1 MSLINVTCPSC
12 GTVQQADDTK
22 EFAFCTECGTKIT
35 LEASTAAE
43 AVEQAAVQTVQQPV
57 QQTSF
62 GAGDAALLASLSQA
76 LKNEGNFVT
85 NLSGVNECTSQ
96 FDRWIYVIGKYK
108 DALNILESDVS
119 KETAINEAL
128 AFCDSISKTKISYAT
143 GETGKDGNPVTKTY
157 SPDRERVN
165 AVKDAKAFFINRFNN
180 LPTRIELS
188 NQLNEQLAAVNEK
201 VNKLKASVRNTRELA
216 KASEK
221 EFWTENPDVLN
232 RKRDARFSA
241 LKLFIGGIILV
252 IIAVVIAALKKI
264 YWVYGIAAL
273 LVLLTVLLARKV
285 SKKSIAKIE
294 QECFPE
300 SLKNQKALLESY
312 QKELEAAEI
321 MQKDAQEK
329 LAAFDAT
336 RK

>member
-1 MSLINVTCPSC
+1 MSLINVTCPAC
-12 GTVQQADDTK
+12 GTAQQADDTK
-22 EFAFCTECGTKIT
+22 EFAFCTECGSKIM
-35 LEASTAAE
+35 LGASTSADEAEQAVVQPAQQAAQSVGDE
-43 AVEQAAVQTVQQPV
+43 AV
-57 QQTSF
+57 
-62 GAGDAALLASLSQA
+62 LASLSQA

-108 DALNILESDVS
+108 DALNILQSDVS

-128 AFCDSISKTKISYAT
+128 AFCDSISKTKITYST
-143 GETGKDGNPVTKTY
+143 GETGKDGKPVTKTY
-157 SPDRERVN
+157 SPDRERTN
-165 AVKDAKAFFINRFNN
+165 AIKDAKAFFINRFNN

-188 NQLNEQLAAVNEK
+188 EQLNEQLAAVNEK

-221 EFWTENPDVLN
+221 EFWTENPEVLN
-232 RKRDARFSA
+232 RKRDAKLSA
-241 LKLFIGGIILV
+241 LKLLIGGIILV
-252 IIAVVIAALKKI
+252 IIAIVIAALKKI
-264 YWVYGIAAL
+264 FWVYGAAAV
-273 LVLLTVLLARKV
+273 LVILTVWLTRKV
-285 SKKSIAKIE
+285 SKKSVAKIE

>member
-1 MSLINVTCPSC
+1 MSLINVTCPAC
-12 GTVQQADDTK
+12 GTAQQADDTK
-22 EFAFCTECGTKIT
+22 EFAFCTECGSKIM
-35 LEASTAAE
+35 LGASE
-43 AVEQAAVQTVQQPV
+43 PVEPVVQQPV
-57 QQTSF
+57 QS
-62 GAGDAALLASLSQA
+62 AGDEAILASLSQA
-76 LKNEGNFVT
+76 LKTEGNFVT
-85 NLSGVNECTSQ
+85 NLAGVNECTSQ
-96 FDRWIYVIGKYK
+96 YDRWIYLIGKYK
-108 DALNILESDVS
+108 DALGTLQSDVS

-165 AVKDAKAFFINRFNN
+165 AIKDARSFFINRFNN

-201 VNKLKASVRNTRELA
+201 VNKLKASVRSTKELA

-232 RKRDARFSA
+232 RKRDAKFSA
-241 LKLFIGGIILV
+241 LKLLIGGIILV
-252 IIAVVIAALKKI
+252 IIAIVIAALKKI
-264 YWVYGIAAL
+264 YWVYGAAAL
-273 LVLLTVLLARKV
+273 LVILTVWLARKT
-285 SKKSIAKIE
+285 SKKAIGKIE